1 MVKKFTESYFDFLP
15 FANQFLYGVSI
26 GVSVRIA
33 EANSVDDFCQP
44 VGSSMEN
51 TSANCVCSVK
61 LSEEAETAK
70 VEWS

>member
-44 VGSSMEN
+44 VGSSIEN
-51 TSANCVCSVK
+51 TSENCVFLKAFRRRQSSK
-61 LSEEAETAK
+61 G
-70 VEWS
+70 